1 MIIWKVGMEDMSD
14 SKLMR
19 GTMVL
24 TAATFA
30 SKILG
35 LIYIFPFTAIV
46 GQTGIALYSYGYLPY
61 TVLLSLATLG
71 VPLAVSKFVSRYNAL
86 GDYQTGY
93 RLFKSGL
100 IFMSITGILAF
111 LILFF
116 AAPYIVPWIIEN
128 PTDKGNTF
136 EEIVFTIRMVSVA
149 LIVVPIMSIIRGYF
163 QGFQSMGPTAV
174 SQVIEQIVRI
184 VFILAITFSIVNMM
198 DGSIGLA
205 VGFATF
211 GAFVGAIGG
220 LAVLLTYWFKRKSLI
235 QEQVEKST
243 TDHQLSLKAMYKELI
258 AYALPLSFVGLAIPL
273 YQLIDLFTFN
283 NTLIGTHLTQDES
296 EVAFAVF
303 SNTAHKIILIP
314 MALATA
320 LSITLIPT
328 ITKSFTTND
337 TGLLQ
342 KQITQTY
349 QVILFLTIPA
359 AVGMSILAYP
369 AFGALYGLEDFE
381 IGGYILRY
389 YAPITLFF
397 SLFAVTSAILQ
408 GMNKQKIAVIA
419 LAVGLFLK
427 LVTNS
432 WLLSLFGPLGGV
444 FATYAGYVA
453 SIAVT
458 VWAIGKYAQFNYK
471 LIAKRTLLILVFAG
485 VMALGVI
492 ATNVGMQHVIPITN
506 QLRAFPTLFVGIIVG
521 IVIYLYLGYR
531 SNLAGQVLGARF
543 SFLNRKKQKVKQEG
557 S

>member
-1 MIIWKVGMEDMSD
+1 MSD

-30 SKILG
+30 SKIFG

-71 VPLAVSKFVSRYNAL
+71 VPIAVSKFVSRYNSL
-86 GDYQTGY
+86 GDYRTGH

-100 IFMSITGILAF
+100 LFMSITGLIAF
-111 LILFF
+111 LALFF
-116 AAPYIVPWIIEN
+116 AAPHIVPWIIEN
-128 PTDKGNTF
+128 PTEQGNTF
-136 EEIVFTIRMVSVA
+136 DDIVFTIRMVSVA
-149 LIVVPIMSIIRGYF
+149 LLVVPVMSIIRGYF

-184 VFILAITFSIVNMM
+184 VFILAITFSIVNIME
-198 DGSIGLA
+198 GSTGLA

-211 GAFVGAIGG
+211 GAFVGALGG
-220 LAVLLTYWFKRKSLI
+220 LAVLLTYWFKRKKYI
-235 QEQVEKST
+235 HEQIEKST
-243 TDHQLSLKAMYKELI
+243 MDHQLSLKSMYKELI

-283 NTLIGTHLTQDES
+283 NTLIGSHLTQDES

-337 TGLLQ
+337 TDLLQ

-349 QVILFLTIPA
+349 QVILFLTVPA
-359 AVGMSILAYP
+359 AVGMSVLAYP
-369 AFGALYGLEDFE
+369 AFGALYGLSDYEV
-381 IGGYILRY
+381 GGYILQY

-397 SLFAVTSAILQ
+397 SLFAVTAAILQ
-408 GMNKQKIAVIA
+408 GINKQKIAVIA
-419 LAVGLFLK
+419 LLAGLVLK
-427 LVTNS
+427 IATNS
-432 WLLSLFGPLGGV
+432 VFLSMFGPLGGV
-444 FATYAGYVA
+444 LATYVGYTA
-453 SIAVT
+453 SIVIT
-458 VWAIGKYAQFNYK
+458 VWAIGKHADFSYK
-471 LIAKRTLLILVFAG
+471 LIAKRAILIMVFTAVMAVG
-485 VMALGVI
+485 VMI
-492 ATNVGMQHVIPITN
+492 ANVGMQHLLPITT
-506 QLRAFPTLFVGIIVG
+506 QIRAFPSLVVGVIVG
-521 IVIYLYLGYR
+521 AAIYLYLSYR

-543 SFLNRKKQKVKQEG
+543 KFLNKKKQQQRGEG
-557 S
+557 

>member
-1 MIIWKVGMEDMSD
+1 MGVAD

-71 VPLAVSKFVSRYNAL
+71 VPLAVSKFVSKYNAL
-86 GDYQTGY
+86 GDYRTGH
-93 RLFKSGL
+93 RLFQSGLLFMSISGL
-100 IFMSITGILAF
+100 IAF
-111 LILFF
+111 LALFF
-116 AAPYIVPWIIEN
+116 SAPYIVPLIIEN
-128 PTDKGNTF
+128 PTENGNSF
-136 EEIVFTIRMVSVA
+136 EDIVFTIRMVSVA

-184 VFILAITFSIVNMM
+184 VFILAVTFSIVNVME
-198 DGSIGLA
+198 GSLGVA

-220 LAVLLTYWFKRKSLI
+220 LTVLMIYWFKRKKYI
-235 QEQVEKST
+235 YEQIEQST
-243 TDHQLSLKAMYKELI
+243 VDHQLPLKKMYKELI

-283 NTLIGTHLTQDES
+283 RALIGSFMNQAES

-320 LSITLIPT
+320 LSITLVPT

-337 TGLLQ
+337 TALLQ

-359 AVGMSILAYP
+359 AVGMSVLAYP
-369 AFGALYGLEDFE
+369 AFGALYGMKDLEV
-381 IGGYILRY
+381 GGYILRY

-397 SLFAVTSAILQ
+397 SLFAVTGAILQ
-408 GMNKQKIAVIA
+408 GMNKQKYAVIA
-419 LAVGLFLK
+419 LAAGLLIK
-427 LVTNS
+427 LLTNA
-432 WLLSLFGPLGGV
+432 WLLAVLGPIGGV
-444 FATYAGYVA
+444 LATYLGYTI
-453 SIAVT
+453 SIMIT
-458 VWAIGKYAQFNYK
+458 VWAIGKFAEFHYR
-471 LIAKRTLLILVFAG
+471 LIAKRTLLISIFTIVMASG
-485 VMALGVI
+485 VMIVN
-492 ATNVGMQHVIPITN
+492 TGMQNLLPITS
-506 QLRAFPTLFVGIIVG
+506 QLRAFPSLFVGVIVG
-521 IVIYLYLGYR
+521 AVIYLYLGYR
-531 SNLAGQVLGARF
+531 SNLAGHVLGNRF
-543 SFLNRKKQKVKQEG
+543 LFLQKKKQRQQE
-557 S
+557 

>member
-1 MIIWKVGMEDMSD
+1 MSD

-71 VPLAVSKFVSRYNAL
+71 VPIAVSKFVSRYNSL
-86 GDYQTGY
+86 GDYRTGH

-100 IFMSITGILAF
+100 LFMSITGLLAF
-111 LILFF
+111 LVLFF
-116 AAPYIVPWIIEN
+116 TAPYIVPWIIEN
-128 PTDKGNTF
+128 PTEQGNTF
-136 EEIVFTIRMVSVA
+136 DEIVFTIRMVSVA
-149 LIVVPIMSIIRGYF
+149 LLVVPIMSIIRGYF

-184 VFILAITFSIVNMM
+184 VFILAITFSIVNIME
-198 DGSIGLA
+198 GSTGLA

-211 GAFVGAIGG
+211 GAFVGALGG
-220 LAVLLTYWFKRKSLI
+220 LTVLLTYWFKRKKYI
-235 QEQVEKST
+235 HEQIEKST
-243 TDHQLSLKAMYKELI
+243 MDHQLSLRSMYKELI
-258 AYALPLSFVGLAIPL
+258 TYALPLSFVGLAIPL

-328 ITKSFTTND
+328 ITKSFTIND
-337 TGLLQ
+337 TNLLQ
-342 KQITQTY
+342 KQISQTY

-359 AVGMSILAYP
+359 AVGMSVLAYP
-369 AFGALYGLEDFE
+369 AFGALYGLADYE
-381 IGGYILRY
+381 IGGYILQY

-397 SLFAVTSAILQ
+397 SLFAVTAAILQ
-408 GMNKQKIAVIA
+408 GINKQKIAVIA
-419 LAVGLFLK
+419 LCVGLALK
-427 LVTNS
+427 LATNS
-432 WLLSLFGPLGGV
+432 WFLSLFGPLGGV
-444 FATYAGYVA
+444 LATYVGYTA
-453 SIAVT
+453 SLVIT
-458 VWAIGKYAQFNYK
+458 VWAIGKYAEFSYK
-471 LIAKRTLLILVFAG
+471 LIAKRAILIIVFTVVMAVG
-485 VMALGVI
+485 VMVV
-492 ATNVGMQHVIPITN
+492 NVGMQQLLPVTS
-506 QLRAFPTLFVGIIVG
+506 QLRAFPSLIVG
-521 IVIYLYLGYR
+521 VLVGSAIYLFLSYR

-543 SFLNRKKQKVKQEG
+543 RFLNRKKQKERQEG
-557 S
+557 

>member
-1 MIIWKVGMEDMSD
+1 MSD

-71 VPLAVSKFVSRYNAL
+71 VPLAVSKFVSKYHAL
-86 GDYQTGY
+86 GDYRTGH

-100 IFMSITGILAF
+100 LIMAITGFIAF
-111 LILFF
+111 LILYFT
-116 AAPYIVPWIIEN
+116 APYLVPLIIEN
-128 PTDKGNTF
+128 PTENGNTF
-136 EEIVFTIRMVSVA
+136 EDIVFTIRMVSVA
-149 LIVVPIMSIIRGYF
+149 LIIVPIMSIIRGYF

-184 VFILAITFSIVNMM
+184 VFILAITYSIVQVMQ
-198 DGSIGLA
+198 GSVGLA

-211 GAFVGAIGG
+211 AAFVGALGG
-220 LAVLLTYWFKRKSLI
+220 LAVLLTYWFKRKKYI
-235 QEQVEKST
+235 YDQIEQSKM
-243 TDHQLSLKAMYKELI
+243 DHQLPLKSMYKELI
-258 AYALPLSFVGLAIPL
+258 SYALPLSFVGLAIPL

-283 NTLIGTHLTQDES
+283 RTLIGTLLTQAES

-320 LSITLIPT
+320 LSITLLPT
-328 ITKSFTTND
+328 ITKSYTTND
-337 TGLLQ
+337 KDLLQ

-359 AVGMSILAYP
+359 AVGMSVLAYP
-369 AFGALYGLEDFE
+369 AFGALYGMEDFE

-397 SLFAVTSAILQ
+397 SLFAVTAAILQ
-408 GMNKQKIAVIA
+408 GMNKQKYAVIA
-419 LAVGLFLK
+419 LCAGLILK
-427 LVTNS
+427 LATNS
-432 WLLSLFGPLGGV
+432 LLLSILGPLGGV
-444 FATYAGYVA
+444 LATYIGYTT
-453 SIAVT
+453 SIVIT
-458 VWAIGKYAQFNYK
+458 VCAIGKWAEFNYT
-471 LIAKRTLLILVFAG
+471 LIAKRAILIIIFAAVMAAG
-485 VMALGVI
+485 VSVVNL
-492 ATNVGMQHVIPITN
+492 GMQSILPITS
-506 QLRAFPTLFVGIIVG
+506 QLRAFPSLLLGVLIGA
-521 IVIYLYLGYR
+521 VIYLYLGYR
-531 SNLAGQVLGARF
+531 SNLAGQVIGARF
-543 SFLNRKKQKVKQEG
+543 RFLNRKKKRQVG
-557 S
+557 

>member
-1 MIIWKVGMEDMSD
+1 MSD
-14 SKLMR
+14 SKLLR

-24 TAATFA
+24 TAATFV

-71 VPLAVSKFVSRYNAL
+71 VPLAVSKFVSRYNSL
-86 GDYQTGY
+86 GDYRTGH

-100 IFMSITGILAF
+100 LFMSVTGLIAF

-128 PTDKGNTF
+128 PTEKGNTF

-149 LIVVPIMSIIRGYF
+149 LLIVPIMSIIRGYF

-198 DGSIGLA
+198 EGSIGVA

-211 GAFVGAIGG
+211 GAFVGALGG
-220 LAVLLTYWFKRKSLI
+220 LAVLVTYWFKRKTLI
-235 QEQVEKST
+235 HEQLEKST
-243 TDHQLSLKAMYKELI
+243 VDHQLSLKDMYKELI
-258 AYALPLSFVGLAIPL
+258 SYALPLSFVGLAIPL

-296 EVAFAVF
+296 EIAFAVF

-337 TGLLQ
+337 HALLQ

-359 AVGMSILAYP
+359 AVGMSVLAYP
-369 AFGALYGLEDFE
+369 AFGALYGLSDFE
-381 IGGYILRY
+381 VGGYILRY

-397 SLFAVTSAILQ
+397 SLFAVTAAILQ
-408 GMNKQKIAVIA
+408 GMNKQNIAVLA
-419 LAVGLFLK
+419 LCIGLLLK
-427 LVTNS
+427 LATNS
-432 WLLSLFGPLGGV
+432 WFLSMLGPVGGV
-444 FATYAGYVA
+444 LATYLGYAA
-453 SIAVT
+453 SISVT
-458 VWAIGKYAQFNYK
+458 VWAIGKYANFSYK
-471 LIAKRTLLILVFAG
+471 LIVKRALLIVVFTAA
-485 VMALGVI
+485 MAVAVI
-492 ATNVGMQHVIPITN
+492 FVNMGIQTIIPITS
-506 QLRAFPTLFVGIIVG
+506 QLRAFPSLFGGILVGAG
-521 IVIYLYLGYR
+521 IYLYLSYR
-531 SNLAGQVLGARF
+531 SHLAGQVLGARF
-543 SFLNRKKQKVKQEG
+543 NVLNRRKQREREEG
-557 S
+557 